1 MWEDADFKELTS
13 SDYDYLT
20 LSAEKC
26 VIIFT
31 APWCGPCKMVKPK
44 IPAIAQDH
52 KVTAF
57 WMDIEKNMEITQ
69 QNNIQAVPFIM
80 TMRNGTIVDST
91 ATNNIQKITE
101 MISKL

>member
-1 MWEDADFKELTS
+1 MWEDIDFKELTT

-20 LSAEKC
+20 LNAEKC

-31 APWCGPCKMVKPK
+31 ASWCGPCKMVKPK
-44 IPAIAQDH
+44 IPAIAKEY

-69 QNNIQAVPFIM
+69 QHNIQAVPFIM
-80 TMRNGTIVDST
+80 TMRNGTVIDSI
-91 ATNNIQKITE
+91 ATNNVQKITE
-101 MISKL
+101 LISKL

>member
-57 WMDIEKNMEITQ
+57 WLDIEKNMEITQ
-69 QNNIQAVPFIM
+69 QHNIQAVPFIM
-80 TMRNGTIVDST
+80 TMRGGVVVDSM
-91 ATNNIQKITE
+91 ATNNIQKIAE
-101 MISKL
+101 MVSKL